1 MLLFFGGSFDPVHI
15 GHLILARDVKE
26 SFNYQKVIFIPTYI
40 SPFKV
45 KQGHR
50 ASPQDRVQMLKL
62 AFQGVP
68 YFGIETYEVERKTVS
83 YTYNTVLYL
92 KKRYK
97 LEKVHWL
104 MGDDTFLNFHR
115 WYRWKELLNFL
126 LPIVV
131 LRHSTPKKVLSY
143 AQETLGLTKENFKL
157 YTGRRLDIS
166 STEIRERLEE
176 GKDIKFLVPEKV
188 EEYIKERKL
197 YISP

>member
-26 SFNYQKVIFIPTYI
+26 NFNYEKVIFIPTYI

-45 KQGHR
+45 KKGHS

-62 AFQGVP
+62 SFQGVP

-92 KKRYK
+92 RKRYK

-115 WYRWKELLNFL
+115 WYRWKELLSFL
-126 LPIVV
+126 FPVVV
-131 LRHSTPKKVLSY
+131 LRHSIPEKVLSY

-157 YTGRRLDIS
+157 YTGRRLEIS
-166 STEIRERLEE
+166 STEIRERLKG

-188 EEYIKERKL
+188 EEYIKEKKL
-197 YISP
+197 YLSL